1 MPTPLFVK
9 CILNASAI
17 AALLA
22 LLSLPTGCDTAPAP
36 APSFLRID
44 TIAVDSTSFD
54 STGSVSH
61 AIRYAWV
68 YANDNLL
75 GVFWLPTV
83 VPVLDTGDVD
93 ITVFGGISENGIA
106 TQAGRYPFYAPWQAK
121 VNLNTMDTSLVFP
134 RVRYPKGFI
143 APINQTFDQ
152 SPLNGM
158 SLALVQ
164 GGGFYSILLNAS
176 EAYEGQGC
184 LQLYL
189 PQGDQDMILE
199 TSSLPVPTGKA
210 GYFIEMD
217 YRNNCDFLLGLRAAG
232 SNQAASLI
240 GVRPRAEYNK
250 LYVNITNLVDQ
261 LSGVSEA
268 VHLFI
273 RVPQD
278 TSIADQRVYID
289 NLKLVY

>member
-152 SPLNGM
+152 SQLNGM
-158 SLALVQ
+158 SLAIVQ

>member
-1 MPTPLFVK
+1 MQLNKGFISSPIYILGFCLGVILFSNS
-9 CILNASAI
+9 CDISP
-17 AALLA
+17 AA
-22 LLSLPTGCDTAPAP
+22 T
-36 APSFLRID
+36 PSFLHID

-54 STGSVSH
+54 STGTVSH

-75 GVFWLPTV
+75 GVFWLPAV
-83 VPVLDTGDVD
+83 IPVLEEGEVE

-106 TQAGRYPFYAPWQAK
+106 TQAGRYPFYAPWQK
-121 VNLNTMDTSLVFP
+121 KINLNAMDTATVFP
-134 RVRYPKGFI
+134 RVRYPKGFVV
-143 APINQTFDQ
+143 PVNQTFDQ
-152 SPLNGM
+152 AQLNGM
-158 SLALVQ
+158 SLAIVQ
-164 GGGFYSILLNAS
+164 GGGFYSILLNET

-189 PQGDQDMILE
+189 PEGDQDMILE

-240 GVRPRAEYNK
+240 GVRPRQEYNK

-261 LSGVSEA
+261 LSGISEA

>member
-1 MPTPLFVK
+1 MLNKSTLSAVAAGAWIAILGLPL
-9 CILNASAI
+9 
-17 AALLA
+17 
-22 LLSLPTGCDTAPAP
+22 GCDTSQAP

-75 GVFWLPTV
+75 GVFWLPAV
-83 VPVLDTGDVD
+83 VPVLETGEVD

-121 VNLNTMDTSLVFP
+121 VNLNTMDTAAVFP
-134 RVRYPKGFI
+134 RVRYPKGYVV
-143 APINQTFDQ
+143 PINQTFDQ
-152 SPLNGM
+152 AQLNGM
-158 SLALVQ
+158 SLAIVQ

-176 EAYEGQGC
+176 EAHEGQGC

-199 TSSLPVPTGKA
+199 TSSLPVPSGKA

-240 GVRPRAEYNK
+240 GVRPRTEYNK

>member
-1 MPTPLFVK
+1 MPTPLSVK

-152 SPLNGM
+152 SQLNGM
-158 SLALVQ
+158 SLAIVQ

>member
-1 MPTPLFVK
+1 MPTPSFVK
-9 CILNASAI
+9 TILNASAI

-22 LLSLPTGCDTAPAP
+22 LLGLPVSCDTAPAP

-75 GVFWLPTV
+75 GVFWLPAV
-83 VPVLDTGDVD
+83 IPVLETADVN

-152 SPLNGM
+152 AQLSGM
-158 SLALVQ
+158 SLAIVQ
-164 GGGFYSILLNAS
+164 GGGFYSILLNAT

>member
-1 MPTPLFVK
+1 MLFNSGVIFSPSLIFGF
-9 CILNASAI
+9 CLGAILS
-17 AALLA
+17 
-22 LLSLPTGCDTAPAP
+22 SSSCDTSPAA

-54 STGSVSH
+54 STGTVSH

-75 GVFWLPTV
+75 GVFWLPV
-83 VPVLDTGDVD
+83 VLPILEEGEVE

-106 TQAGRYPFYAPWQAK
+106 TQAGRYPFYAPWQKK
-121 VNLNTMDTSLVFP
+121 VNLNTMDTTTVFP
-134 RVRYPKGFI
+134 RVRYPKGFVV
-143 APINQTFDQ
+143 PVNQTFDQ
-152 SPLNGM
+152 AQLNEM
-158 SLALVQ
+158 SLAIVQ
-164 GGGFYSILLNAS
+164 GGGFYSILLNEL

-189 PQGDQDMILE
+189 PEGDQDMILE

-217 YRNNCDFLLGLRAAG
+217 YRNNCDFILGLRAAG

-240 GVRPRAEYNK
+240 GVRPRQEYNK

-268 VHLFI
+268 IHLYI
-273 RVPQD
+273 QVPQD

>member
-1 MPTPLFVK
+1 MPIPYSVK
-9 CILNASAI
+9 HVLGCMAFASWI
-17 AALLA
+17 A
-22 LLSLPTGCDTAPAP
+22 LLSLPLGCDTSPAP
-36 APSFLRID
+36 APCFLRID

-75 GVFWLPTV
+75 GVFWLPAV
-83 VPVLDTGDVD
+83 VPVLETGDVD
-93 ITVFGGISENGIA
+93 VTVFGGISENGIA

-121 VNLNTMDTSLVFP
+121 VNLNTMDTQIIFP

-143 APINQTFDQ
+143 TPINQTFDQ
-152 SPLNGM
+152 SQLNGM
-158 SLALVQ
+158 SLAIVQ
-164 GGGFYSILLNAS
+164 GGGFYSVLLNAN
-176 EAYEGQGC
+176 EAFEGQGC

-189 PQGDQDMILE
+189 PQNEQDMILE

-210 GYFIEMD
+210 GYFIEMN

-232 SNQAASLI
+232 SNQSASLI
-240 GVRPRAEYNK
+240 GVRPRSEYNK

-278 TSIADQRVYID
+278 TTIADQRVYID

>member
-1 MPTPLFVK
+1 MQLNKGFISSTIHILGFCLGVILFS
-9 CILNASAI
+9 NS
-17 AALLA
+17 
-22 LLSLPTGCDTAPAP
+22 CDTSPA
-36 APSFLRID
+36 ATPSFLHID

-54 STGSVSH
+54 STGTVSH

-75 GVFWLPTV
+75 GVFWLPSV
-83 VPVLDTGDVD
+83 IPVLEEGEVE

-106 TQAGRYPFYAPWQAK
+106 TQAGRYPFYAPWQK
-121 VNLNTMDTSLVFP
+121 KINLNAMDTATVFP
-134 RVRYPKGFI
+134 RVRYPKGFVV
-143 APINQTFDQ
+143 PVNQTFDQ
-152 SPLNGM
+152 AQLNGM
-158 SLALVQ
+158 SLAIVQ
-164 GGGFYSILLNAS
+164 GGGFYSILLNET

-189 PQGDQDMILE
+189 PEGDQDMILE

-240 GVRPRAEYNK
+240 GVRPRQEYNK

-261 LSGVSEA
+261 LSGISEA